1 MGFNL
6 NNGTPKNSSLG
17 FGPNLNLNLQGK
29 PDATFVS
36 KPGPLPGLAINKKKN
51 PHSVRGKKIIA
62 RNIPGNPLSDAITN
76 PFQGLSSKLTSLSA
90 SASSYANHESGASLS
105 ASFKFMASDEERT
118 GVINGWEGDRQSSG
132 DHRRVQSKDQ
142 VHSEVGQLKGEGS
155 LVLKMGVRE
164 SHLVLIPG
172 KGQMTKLMKWT
183 GWYPR
188 KEIKLNPPFDK
199 CLSTVHHLIMKI
211 IIWNN
216 RGALKPNFQSHICD
230 LVQNHDPAI
239 MVIMET
245 KLGGAK
251 AKAITDRL
259 LFDGAIHTE
268 TIGYAGGL

>member
-51 PHSVRGKKIIA
+51 PHSMRGKKIIA

-118 GVINGWEGDRQSSG
+118 GIINGWEGDRQSSG

-155 LVLKMGVRE
+155 LGFE
-164 SHLVLIPG
+164 DGGAGISPGSH
-172 KGQMTKLMKWT
+172 
-183 GWYPR
+183 PR
-188 KEIKLNPPFDK
+188 KGSNDEIDE
-199 CLSTVHHLIMKI
+199 VD
-211 IIWNN
+211 
-216 RGALKPNFQSHICD
+216 R
-230 LVQNHDPAI
+230 
-239 MVIMET
+239 MVSEE
-245 KLGGAK
+245 GDK
-251 AKAITDRL
+251 AKSS
-259 LFDGAIHTE
+259 F
-268 TIGYAGGL
+268 